1 MASYI
6 STHTGLQID
15 NAIDKVITNVYD
27 KQEINTLLSSKVN
40 TNDLSSVATSGS
52 YTDLSNKPTNLSDFN
67 NDTNFI
73 TKAVNDLT
81 NYYKTSETYTKQ
93 EINNLISAVPKF
105 AIEVVNSLPIS
116 DISTTTVYLLPS
128 NSETNDIY
136 KEYIYVNNQWELLGI
151 QKTDLS
157 NYYNKTETD
166 NLLNNMIDTIYPVGA
181 IYLSVNSTN
190 PSVLF
195 GGTWEQIKD
204 KFLLSAG
211 DSYSAGTTGGEI
223 SHTLTKNEMPKHSH
237 TRGTMEITG
246 YFDTRATN
254 YGRGVLIANGSLFS
268 KSNSPDTGDSV
279 EQLNPSQTMYRYTF
293 KASNLWSG
301 STSEVGENQAHNNMP
316 PYLAVYV
323 WKRVA

>member
-1 MASYI
+1 MSEAI
-6 STHTGLQID
+6 IVKAG
-15 NAIDKVITNVYD
+15 NATKDYVNNL
-27 KQEINTLLSSKVN
+27 INN
-40 TNDLSSVATSGS
+40 SG
-52 YTDLSNKPTNLSDFN
+52 
-67 NDTNFI
+67 FI

-93 EINNLISAVPKF
+93 EINNLISAIPKF

-211 DSYSAGTTGGEI
+211 DSYSAGTTGGEAE
-223 SHTLTKNEMPKHSH
+223 HELTTAETPKHSH
-237 TRGTMEITG
+237 TRGTMEIEG
-246 YFDTRATN
+246 QFDTRATN
-254 YGRGVLIANGSLFS
+254 YNRGIIIRNEDLFL
-268 KSNSPDTGDSV
+268 KSDSSNTGDSLT
-279 EQLNPSQTMYRYTF
+279 QTNPSQNMFRYTF
-293 KASNLWSG
+293 RASRLWTG
-301 STSEVGENQAHNNMP
+301 ATSEVGENQAHNNMP

-323 WKRVA
+323 WKRTA